1 MYGYH
6 FHEGSNVFID
16 SETSCLNPGIKPR
29 SPALQADPLSAE
41 SPKRPKNTE
50 LGTPFF
56 LQGIFPT

>member
-50 LGTPFF
+50 VGTPSF